1 MNIREVAR
9 ILNAKVLCGQPFLD
23 NEVLSACGSDL
34 LSDVLAFV
42 KEKTVLLT
50 GLTNPHVIRTAEML
64 DVSCIVFVRGKSPAQ
79 ELLDMAQKRG
89 IAILNTPETL
99 FTACGRLYAAGL
111 RGSTREGG
119 E

>member
-9 ILNAKVLCGQPFLD
+9 ILDAQILCGQDYLD
-23 NEVLSACGSDL
+23 RNVASACGSDL
-34 LSDVLAFV
+34 MSDVLAFV

-64 DVSCIVFVRGKSPAQ
+64 DVSCIVFVRGKRPAQ
-79 ELLDMAQKRG
+79 ELLDMAEQRE

-111 RGSTREGG
+111 RGSTRGVDV
-119 E
+119 